1 MKTSKLSATRSASV
15 WNRRHFI
22 AVCSGLGLSGTLL
35 PGVLWTLAQ
44 DKPSITKDMID
55 NAARI
60 ADVQIADEYKQMMLD
75 GLNNLTTGFEA
86 IYKLH
91 MPNSV
96 QPAFIFDPLPMGAK
110 ISTAKS
116 PMILSAAPS
125 IALKAPKNIEDVAFY
140 TVRQLGELLRT
151 RKVSSMNL
159 TEMYL
164 ERLKRYDPLLKFVI
178 TMTDDR
184 AKTQAREA
192 DKEIGAGKFRSNLH
206 GIPWGAKDLL
216 AVKGYRTTWGAGG
229 FEQQVIDEDA
239 TVVQRLD
246 KAGAVLLAKLTL
258 GALAMGDHW
267 YGGITRNPWRPEQGS
282 SGSSAGP
289 SSATAAGCVGFGIGT
304 ETLGSISSPSTRCGV
319 TGLRPTFGF
328 VPRTGAMTLSWTMD
342 KIGPI
347 CRAVEDC
354 AMVMSQIYGPDG
366 KDRMVKPA
374 AFNWNA
380 RFDWRTLRVGV
391 LQKEF
396 ELAPLAEVK
405 PPKAIE
411 EMTPEEKTR
420 WENQEQRRK
429 AAHEARAYDHKFEAA
444 ALDQLRAM
452 GVKMKSVELP
462 EFPVNAMRPLLQ
474 AEAAAAF
481 DEMTRSG
488 RDKLLTYQGPGDRP
502 NSFRVARFMP
512 AVEYIQANRARML
525 LIEAMGKLFADLDV
539 IVAPTS
545 GQQIVITNLTGHP
558 AVILPNG
565 FRGPDAPPPANE
577 NADGGPG
584 TPVSLTFLGN
594 LYSDAKLL
602 SLARAYQERTGFHLL
617 HPNLP
622 NPGKENG

>member
-1 MKTSKLSATRSASV
+1 M
-15 WNRRHFI
+15 WNRRRFI
-22 AVCSGLGLSGTLL
+22 TVCSGLGLSGTLL

-75 GLNNLTTGFEA
+75 GLNSMTDGFEA
-86 IYKLH
+86 IHKLH

-96 QPAFIFDPLPMGAK
+96 QPAFAFYPLPLWWP
-110 ISTAKS
+110 ISTKQL
-116 PMILSAAPS
+116 PVKVSAPPAV
-125 IALKAPKNIEDVAFY
+125 ATKAPKNIEDVAFW
-140 TVRQLGELLRT
+140 TVRQLAELIRA

-184 AKTQAREA
+184 AKTQAKEA
-192 DKEIGAGKFRSNLH
+192 DKEIAAGKFRSYLH
-206 GIPWGAKDLL
+206 GIPWGAKDLF
-216 AVKGYRTTWGAGG
+216 AVKGCRTTWGAGG
-229 FEQQVIDEDA
+229 FEDQVIDEDA
-239 TVVQRLD
+239 TVVRRLD
-246 KAGAVLLAKLTL
+246 HAGAVLLAKLSL

-267 YGGITRNPWRPEQGS
+267 FGGITRNPWRPEQGS

-289 SSATAAGCVGFGIGT
+289 SSATAAGCVGFSIGT

-354 AMVMSQIYGPDG
+354 AIVMSEIYGPDE
-366 KDRMVKPA
+366 KDRSMCPA
-374 AFNWNA
+374 AFNWDAGFN
-380 RFDWRTLRVGV
+380 WRTLRVGV

-396 ELAPLAEVK
+396 ELSPPAEAK
-405 PPKAIE
+405 PPKPVE

-420 WENQEQRRK
+420 WYTQQQRRQ
-429 AAHEARAYDHKFEAA
+429 AAYAARTLDHKFELA

-452 GVKMKSVELP
+452 GVKMKPVELP
-462 EFPVNAMRPLLQ
+462 DFPVNAMRPLLQ

-481 DEMTRSG
+481 DEMTRTG

-502 NSFRVARFMP
+502 NTFRLARFMP

-525 LIEAMGKLFADLDV
+525 LIEAMGKLFNDLDV
-539 IVAPTS
+539 IVAPTN
-545 GQQIVITNLTGHP
+545 GQQVVITNLTGHP

-584 TPVSLTFLGN
+584 TPVSLTFLGS
-594 LYSDAKLL
+594 LYSDARLL
-602 SLARAYQERTGFHLL
+602 SLARAYQERTGFHKL
-617 HPNLP
+617 HPTLP
-622 NPGKENG
+622 DSMKGTG